1 MIVPM
6 KKAVVIVQEKDAP
19 EAIKSLRSLGVL
31 HVEHQN
37 PPAGTDIASLREDIA
52 LVSNALAILSG
63 PEFAGKPVAEPG
75 RHVKD
80 WKTAA
85 QHVIESWKRYDQL
98 EEYSRSLKIS
108 VKEWERWDEFD
119 PDSVKNL
126 GARNIHL
133 RLYEIP
139 VKELGL
145 IPEGVVVRRIFTA
158 SGVAGCAVISR
169 DKAAIPFKELS
180 LPKMSLNAMH
190 TRLAEEARTIHAIKE
205 NITRH
210 LTYTETFIRIKK
222 ALEKELEFHEA
233 LHGMGRA
240 GSLTY
245 LVGYVP
251 HDSVSA
257 LAKRAR
263 EERWGLVLMDPS
275 DEDKVPT
282 LLRNP
287 RWVSIIE
294 PVFQLMEIVPGYR
307 ELDISPLF
315 LLFLSLFFGMIIGDA
330 GYGALYIVLTA
341 LIHKKL
347 GPKLKDTRIFFLL
360 YLFSASAVM
369 WGILTGTVFGQEWH
383 LKSGI
388 RPLLPI
394 LNDTKFLQALC
405 FFIGAFHLTLGQL
418 WQAIRKLPSL
428 TAISDMGWISVLW
441 AAFFLA
447 RNLILGY
454 PMPAVTKW
462 LIIAGVALVIFF
474 TSPQKNILKTIGRGL
489 GALALSIMN
498 NFTDVVSYIRLF
510 AVGLA
515 GVAISDTVN
524 TLAASFGGNSPIIAA
539 IILFHGHAINIV
551 LGPISVMVHGV
562 RLNVLEFSG
571 HAGLSWSGTAYK
583 PLKT

>member
-6 KKAVVIVQEKDAP
+6 KKTAIIVQEKDTQA
-19 EAIKSLRSLGVL
+19 AVRSLRELGVV
-31 HVEHQN
+31 HVEHAN
-37 PPAGTDIASLREDIA
+37 PPTGADIASLKDDIA
-52 LVSNALAILSG
+52 FASRALAILSG
-63 PEFAGKPVAEPG
+63 PEFAGKPISLPG
-75 RHVKD
+75 RRVKD

-85 QHVIESWKRYDQL
+85 LHVIESWKRCDQL
-98 EEYSRSLKIS
+98 EEYSRSLRAAI
-108 VKEWERWDEFD
+108 KEWERWGQFN
-119 PDSVKNL
+119 PDAVKDLNSK
-126 GARNIHL
+126 NIYV

-139 VKELGL
+139 VKEFGL
-145 IPEGVVVRRIFTA
+145 IPEGVVVKRIFTA
-158 SGVAGCAVISR
+158 AGIARCAVISR
-169 DKAAIPFKELS
+169 DLVNIPFKELP
-180 LPKMSLNAMH
+180 LPKMSLGAMRD
-190 TRLAEEARTIHAIKE
+190 RLAEDTKTMHAIKD

-233 LHGMGRA
+233 LHGMGKQ
-240 GSLTY
+240 GNLTY

-251 HDSVSA
+251 QDSVKV
-257 LAKRAR
+257 LANRAR
-263 EERWGLVLMDPS
+263 EERWGLAVMDPS
-275 DEDKVPT
+275 EEDNVPT

-287 RWVSIIE
+287 RWVSVIE
-294 PVFQLMEIVPGYR
+294 PVFRLMEIVPGYR
-307 ELDISPLF
+307 ELDISPIF
-315 LLFLSLFFGMIIGDA
+315 LLFLTLFFGMIIGDA
-330 GYGALYIVLTA
+330 GYGALYIALTA
-341 LIHKKL
+341 LIHRRL

-360 YLFSASAVM
+360 YLFSASAIM

-383 LKSGI
+383 LKAGMQ
-388 RPLLPI
+388 PLLPV

-418 WQAIRKLPSL
+418 WQGLRKLPSL

-441 AAFFLA
+441 AAFFVA

-474 TSPQKNILKTIGRGL
+474 TSPQKNILKTIGTGL
-489 GALALSIMN
+489 GTLVLSIMN
-498 NFTDVVSYIRLF
+498 SFTDVVSYVRLF

-524 TLAASFGGNSPIIAA
+524 SLAANLGGSSPILVAG
-539 IILFHGHAINIV
+539 ILFIGHTINIM

-562 RLNVLEFSG
+562 RLNVLEFSN
-571 HAGLSWSGTAYK
+571 HAGLSWSGTSYK